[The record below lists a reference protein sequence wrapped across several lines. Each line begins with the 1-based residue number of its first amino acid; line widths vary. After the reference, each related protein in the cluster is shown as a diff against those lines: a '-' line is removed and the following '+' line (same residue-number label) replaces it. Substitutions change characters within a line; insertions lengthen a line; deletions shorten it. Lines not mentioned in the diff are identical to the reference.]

1 MAAKANSYTRDR
13 DLVIKTDTESEYE
26 SETEEEEDIY
36 HLKIKPTISV
46 QPQSAVMDK
55 CHETKEMLGNLRKRQ
70 IDMNMNAVPA
80 KRRQHAPKLTKSKN
94 KNKKI

>member
-13 DLVIKTDTESEYE
+13 DLVIITDTESEYE
-26 SETEEEEDIY
+26 SETDEEEDIY
-36 HLKIKPTISV
+36 YLKIKPTITV
-46 QPQSAVMDK
+46 QPQPAVIDK
-55 CHETKEMLGNLRKRQ
+55 CHETEEKLGNLRKRQ

-94 KNKKI
+94 KKMKK